1 MPANEMVKSVSET
14 ATEGFLEKTKP
25 TFCPLRKRNVT
36 WILGYRNGANNQKMR
51 LIKKYS
57 YS

>member
-36 WILGYRNGANNQKMR
+36 QGFSAIATAQT
-51 LIKKYS
+51 IKNEIDKKIS